1 MWSSC
6 LTSSSSSWFFKTRIH
21 TSSSSSAILFPL
33 HPQFLVPSFSRCFR
47 NNNQSPFLF
56 HSQNTKT
63 KTPTSRALA
72 QYINGDV
79 ISDQD
84 SPVMTSSSSSSSCR
98 LYVCNLP
105 RSFGISELHDVF
117 EPYGTVQSV
126 EVSRNSETGISR
138 GCGHVTMSSVDEAKT
153 AISALDASDVDG
165 REMRVTFAA
174 EMNKAFGSVPK
185 KNLIFESP
193 HKIYV
198 GNLAHSVKP
207 SDLRN
212 LFSLFGTVV
221 SSRVLHDSKSGKN
234 RVYGF
239 ISFSSSVEL
248 ENAISLDGTDFCGRK
263 LLVREVLNNNK
274 P

>member
-1 MWSSC
+1 M
-6 LTSSSSSWFFKTRIH
+6 R
-21 TSSSSSAILFPL
+21 
-33 HPQFLVPSFSRCFR
+33 R
-47 NNNQSPFLF
+47 
-56 HSQNTKT
+56 
-63 KTPTSRALA
+63 
-72 QYINGDV
+72 
-79 ISDQD
+79 
-84 SPVMTSSSSSSSCR
+84 
-98 LYVCNLP
+98 
-105 RSFGISELHDVF
+105 
-117 EPYGTVQSV
+117 VQ
-126 EVSRNSETGISR
+126 VSRNSETGISR

-153 AISALDASDVDG
+153 AISALDASDVGG

-174 EMNKAFGSVPK
+174 DMNKAPEAFGSVPK